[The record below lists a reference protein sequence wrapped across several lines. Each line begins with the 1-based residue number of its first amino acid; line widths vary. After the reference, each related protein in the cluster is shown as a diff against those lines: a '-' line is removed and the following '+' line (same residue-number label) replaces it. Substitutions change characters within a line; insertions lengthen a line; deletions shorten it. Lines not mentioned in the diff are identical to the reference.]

1 MSVVVLVENVRYFY
15 LHKETDMRIIR
26 KLSSIALLVGVAA
39 FAQLALAQQ
48 TIKIG
53 ALNPYSG
60 PLALY
65 GTEVTRGYEVAV
77 DKVNAAG
84 GVLGRKIELI
94 RGDVT
99 NPQQG
104 IATVEQLVSKDKVD
118 MFVGTYISAISLTA
132 SDTAMRYNKLYW
144 ETNAVAQALTE
155 RGLPN
160 FIRSG
165 PDGSAFA
172 NTSAATVRD
181 LIAPALKKDVKDLK
195 IWIEHEDSIYGTSIA
210 QGQKRILEAFGAKV
224 VGVGA
229 HSARSIDLNDTVLRA
244 KQAAPDVLIQ
254 TGYVPDGNLLLRTAR
269 EQGFKPAAMLFV
281 GTGDTP
287 ETLQALGA
295 ASMEGVLVVGYP
307 RNDIS
312 ETFGPGNKAYL
323 EAYRAKYKSDPIAP
337 QGMAAYS
344 GFLILVEALK
354 AAGSVDMGKVQ
365 AAAAKLDKPE
375 NTYPSGFGAKFDKT
389 FQNVRA
395 SFTTSQWQDGK
406 MVTVF
411 PKAAVLPGVA
421 LKPLARP

>member
-1 MSVVVLVENVRYFY
+1 MKTWKKWSSV
-15 LHKETDMRIIR
+15 
-26 KLSSIALLVGVAA
+26 ALMAGTALWSQTAA
-39 FAQLALAQQ
+39 AQQ
-48 TIKIG
+48 AIKVG

-60 PLALY
+60 PMALY
-65 GTEVTRGYEVAV
+65 GTELTRGYELAV
-77 DKVNAAG
+77 DKINAGG
-84 GVLGRKIELI
+84 GVLGRKLELV

-118 MFVGTYISAISLTA
+118 LFVGTYISGISLTA
-132 SDTAMRYNKLYW
+132 SDAALRYNKLYW
-144 ETNAVAQALTE
+144 ETNAVAQSLTE

-172 NTSAATVRD
+172 NTSSAAVRE
-181 LIAPALKKDVKDLK
+181 LIAPALKKDIKELK
-195 IWIEHEDSIYGTSIA
+195 VWIECEDSIYGSSIA
-210 QGQKRILEAFGAKV
+210 QAQKRILETFGAKV
-224 VGVGA
+224 VGTGA
-229 HSARSIDLNDTVLRA
+229 HSARTIDLNDTVLRI

-254 TGYVPDGNLLLRTAR
+254 TGYVPDGNLLLRTLR
-269 EQGFKPAAMLFV
+269 DQGVKPGAILFV

-295 ASMEGVLVVGYP
+295 AYLEGILVVGYP

-312 ETFGPGNKAYL
+312 EAFGPGNKAYL
-323 EAYRAKYKSDPIAP
+323 EAYRAKYKADPVAP

-344 GFLILVEALK
+344 GFMILAEALK
-354 AAGSVDMGKVQ
+354 AAGSIDPEKVQ
-365 AAAAKLDKPE
+365 AAVAKLDKPE
-375 NTYPSGFGAKFDKT
+375 NSYPSGFGARFDKSY
-389 FQNVRA
+389 QNLRA
-395 SFTTSQWQDGK
+395 QFTASQWQGGK

-411 PKAAVLPGVA
+411 PKAAVLPGVT

>member
-1 MSVVVLVENVRYFY
+1 MGTFRKIAGLALVAGA
-15 LHKETDMRIIR
+15 
-26 KLSSIALLVGVAA
+26 ALASQA
-39 FAQLALAQQ
+39 FAQQ
-48 TIKIG
+48 TLKIG

-65 GTEVTRGYEVAV
+65 GTEVTRGYELAA

-99 NPQQG
+99 NAQQG
-104 IATVEQLVSKDKVD
+104 ITTVEQLVNKEKVD
-118 MFVGTYISAISLTA
+118 MFVGTYISGISLTA
-132 SDTAMRYNKLYW
+132 SDAALRYNKLYW
-144 ETNAVAQALTE
+144 ETNAVAQVLTD
-155 RGLPN
+155 RKLPN

-172 NTSAATVRD
+172 NTSAAVLRD
-181 LIAPALKKDVKDLK
+181 LIAPALKKDIRDLK
-195 IWIEHEDSIYGTSIA
+195 VWIEHEESIYGTSIA

-224 VGVGA
+224 VGVGSHA
-229 HSARSIDLNDTVLRA
+229 SNTIDLNDTVLRA
-244 KQAAPDVLIQ
+244 KKADPDILIQ

-269 EQGFKPAAMLFV
+269 EQGFKPAAILFV

-295 ASMEGVLVVGYP
+295 ASMEGILVVGYP

-312 ETFGPGNKAYL
+312 DKFGPGNKAYL
-323 EAYRAKYKSDPIAP
+323 EAYRAKYKSDPVAP

-344 GFLILVEALK
+344 GFLIMTEALK

-365 AAAAKLDKPE
+365 AAAAKMDTAE
-375 NTYPSGFGAKFDKT
+375 NTYPSGFGAKFNDT

-395 SFTTSQWQDGK
+395 QFTASQWQGGK
-406 MVTVF
+406 LVTVF
-411 PKAAVLPGVA
+411 PKAAVLPGA
-421 LKPLARP
+421 LLKPLARP

>member
-1 MSVVVLVENVRYFY
+1 
-15 LHKETDMRIIR
+15 MRIIR
-26 KLSSIALLVGVAA
+26 QLTGTALMVGAA
-39 FAQLALAQQ
+39 ALAQSALAQ
-48 TIKIG
+48 ETIKIG

-65 GTEVTRGYEVAV
+65 GTEVTRGYELAA

-84 GVLGRKIELI
+84 GVLGKKIELI
-94 RGDVT
+94 RGDVS

-104 IATVEQLVSKDKVD
+104 IATVEQLVAKDKVD
-118 MFVGTYISAISLTA
+118 MFVGTYISGISLTA

-144 ETNAVAQALTE
+144 ETNAVAQVLTE

-165 PDGSAFA
+165 PDGNAFA

-181 LIAPALKKDVKDLK
+181 LIAPALKKDIKGLK
-195 IWIEHEDSIYGTSIA
+195 VWLEHEESIYGTSIA

-224 VGVGA
+224 VGVGS
-229 HSARSIDLNDTVLRA
+229 HSSRSIDLNDTVLRT
-244 KQAAPDVLIQ
+244 KQADPDVLIQ
-254 TGYVPDGNLLLRTAR
+254 TGYVPDGNLLLRTMR
-269 EQGFKPAAMLFV
+269 EQGFKPAAVLFV

-287 ETLQALGA
+287 ETLQAMGTYL
-295 ASMEGVLVVGYP
+295 EGLLVTGYP

-312 ETFGPGNKAYL
+312 EKFGPGNEAYLKAYQ
-323 EAYRAKYKSDPIAP
+323 AKYKTDPIAP

-344 GFLILVEALK
+344 GFMIMVEALK
-354 AAGSVDMGKVQ
+354 GAGSVDPAKVQ
-365 AAAAKLDKPE
+365 AAAAKLDVAE
-375 NTYPSGFGAKFDKT
+375 NTYPSGFGAKFDKS

-395 SFTTSQWQDGK
+395 QFTTSQWQGGK

-411 PKAAVLPGVA
+411 PPAALAPGA
-421 LKPLARP
+421 TLKPLARP

>member
-1 MSVVVLVENVRYFY
+1 MGILKKITGFGLAAGVVL
-15 LHKETDMRIIR
+15 LGH
-26 KLSSIALLVGVAA
+26 SAW
-39 FAQLALAQQ
+39 AQQ
-48 TIKIG
+48 TLKIG

-60 PLALY
+60 SLALY
-65 GTEVTRGYEVAV
+65 GTEVTRGYELAA

-84 GVLGRKIELI
+84 GLLGRKIELI

-99 NPQQG
+99 NAQQG
-104 IATVEQLVSKDKVD
+104 ITTVEQLVNKDKVD
-118 MFVGTYISAISLTA
+118 MFVGTYISSISLTA
-132 SDTAMRYNKLYW
+132 SDAALRYNKLYW
-144 ETNAVAQALTE
+144 ETNAVAQVLTD

-181 LIAPALKKDVKDLK
+181 LIAPALKKNVKDLK
-195 IWIEHEDSIYGTSIA
+195 IWLEHEESIYGTSIA
-210 QGQKRILEAFGAKV
+210 QGQKRILEALGAKV

-229 HSARSIDLNDTVLRA
+229 HSAASIDLNDAVLRA
-244 KQAAPDVLIQ
+244 KKAEPDVLIQ
-254 TGYVPDGNLLLRTAR
+254 TGYVPDGNLLLRTMR
-269 EQGFKPAAMLFV
+269 EQGFKPAAVLFV

-295 ASMEGVLVVGYP
+295 YLEGVLVTGYP

-312 ETFGPGNKAYL
+312 EAFGPGNKAYL
-323 EAYRAKYKSDPIAP
+323 EAYRAKYKSDPVAP

-344 GFLILVEALK
+344 GFLIMAEAVK
-354 AAGSVDMGKVQ
+354 AAGSVDMAKVQ
-365 AAAAKLDKPE
+365 AAAAKLDQPE
-375 NTYPSGFGAKFDKT
+375 NLYPSGFGAKFDKN

-395 SFTTSQWQDGK
+395 QFVTSQWQGGK

-411 PKAAVLPGVA
+411 PKAAVLPGVT
-421 LKPLARP
+421 LKSFARP

>member
-1 MSVVVLVENVRYFY
+1 MKTWKKWSSV
-15 LHKETDMRIIR
+15 
-26 KLSSIALLVGVAA
+26 ALLAGTA
-39 FAQLALAQQ
+39 LLAQTAAAQ
-48 TIKIG
+48 QAIKVG

-60 PLALY
+60 PMALY
-65 GTEVTRGYEVAV
+65 GTELTRGYELAV
-77 DKVNAAG
+77 DKINAGG
-84 GVLGRKIELI
+84 GVLGRKLELV

-118 MFVGTYISAISLTA
+118 LFVGTYISGISLTA
-132 SDTAMRYNKLYW
+132 SDAALRYNKLYW
-144 ETNAVAQALTE
+144 ETNAVAQSLTE

-172 NTSAATVRD
+172 NTSSAAVRE
-181 LIAPALKKDVKDLK
+181 LIAPALKKDVKELK
-195 IWIEHEDSIYGTSIA
+195 VWIECEDSIYGASIA
-210 QGQKRILEAFGAKV
+210 QAQKRILETFGAKV
-224 VGVGA
+224 VGTGA
-229 HSARSIDLNDTVLRA
+229 HSARTIDLNDTVLRI

-254 TGYVPDGNLLLRTAR
+254 TGYVPDGNLLLRTLR
-269 EQGFKPAAMLFV
+269 DQGVKPGAILFV

-295 ASMEGVLVVGYP
+295 AYLEGILVVGYP

-312 ETFGPGNKAYL
+312 EAFGPGNKAYL
-323 EAYRAKYKSDPIAP
+323 EAYRAKYKADPVAP

-344 GFLILVEALK
+344 GFMILAEALK
-354 AAGSVDMGKVQ
+354 AAGSIDPGKVQ
-365 AAAAKLDKPE
+365 AVVAKLDKPE
-375 NTYPSGFGAKFDKT
+375 NSYPSGFGARFDKSY
-389 FQNVRA
+389 QNLRA
-395 SFTTSQWQDGK
+395 QFTASQWQAGK

-411 PKAAVLPGVA
+411 PKAAVLPGVT